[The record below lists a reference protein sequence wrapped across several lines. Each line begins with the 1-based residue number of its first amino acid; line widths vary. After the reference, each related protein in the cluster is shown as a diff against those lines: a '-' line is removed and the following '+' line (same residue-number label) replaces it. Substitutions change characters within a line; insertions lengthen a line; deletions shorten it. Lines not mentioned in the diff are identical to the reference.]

1 MYEKSKI
8 SEKVLNAEKL
18 IEKEEKIKALQS
30 WQDNIINYSN
40 ISDYER
46 EYLIHSVE
54 KKIRL
59 KFPNKAKK
67 ILGGK
72 SAKAQELLEEIF
84 KSLKQEF
91 DWSKNNV
98 GNKVK
103 VGGSMISGKEYV
115 CWYIS
120 YKNDEG
126 YSTGLHYRQKK
137 PEDDP
142 YIDVDYRKVGKEN
155 ESNKEIKI
163 FPVQLKDEAVILFK
177 EYLKKII
184 I

>member
-1 MYEKSKI
+1 
-8 SEKVLNAEKL
+8 
-18 IEKEEKIKALQS
+18 
-30 WQDNIINYSN
+30 
-40 ISDYER
+40 
-46 EYLIHSVE
+46 
-54 KKIRL
+54 
-59 KFPNKAKK
+59 
-67 ILGGK
+67 
-72 SAKAQELLEEIF
+72 
-84 KSLKQEF
+84 
-91 DWSKNNV
+91 
-98 GNKVK
+98 
-103 VGGSMISGKEYV
+103 MISGKEYV

-177 EYLKKII
+177 EYLKKLSFK
-184 I
+184 

>member
-1 MYEKSKI
+1 MSVIEEKCKQKGVRLTDQRKVIAKILSESKEVYGSKDHPDVDELHKRVTAIDDKI
-8 SEKVLNAEKL
+8 SIATVYRTVKL
-18 IEKEEKIKALQS
+18 FEEAGILVKHDFKA
-30 WQDNIINYSN
+30 
-40 ISDYER
+40 
-46 EYLIHSVE
+46 
-54 KKIRL
+54 
-59 KFPNKAKK
+59 
-67 ILGGK
+67 
-72 SAKAQELLEEIF
+72 
-84 KSLKQEF
+84 
-91 DWSKNNV
+91 
-98 GNKVK
+98 
-103 VGGSMISGKEYV
+103 GKEYV